1 MSDARKAIDADVA
14 AFLARGGEISRPDPR
29 RLQAVARKG
38 YGRRFWVEQPSTMSA
53 IDSRSDKTPPRT
65 E

>member
-29 RLQAVARKG
+29 RLQAVARKDTTG
-38 YGRRFWVEQPSTMSA
+38 DSGSSSRRP
-53 IDSRSDKTPPRT
+53 
-65 E
+65 